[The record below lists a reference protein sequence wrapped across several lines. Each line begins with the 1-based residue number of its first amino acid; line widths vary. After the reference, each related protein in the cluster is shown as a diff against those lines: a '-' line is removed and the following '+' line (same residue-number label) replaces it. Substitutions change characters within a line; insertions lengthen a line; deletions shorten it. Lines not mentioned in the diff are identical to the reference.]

1 MNLLYDDINKEHIQL
16 HTTNIEN
23 PNISFNEY
31 IANINKNMVRKCEDP
46 DPGHDPDCAGGA
58 KGAGDRQ
65 ASDLCTDPDPDP
77 NHTSMGHDDTHEWA
91 VKGAPMG
98 ALHRPH
104 KVSDPTNATSY
115 RVGLTQCDTD
125 KTEIIMDTIAD
136 SGADIDVISGRH
148 KHTYHNITNLVNT
161 TLNGIGGASRVHEA
175 ADHEHLP
182 GLTTDQGIINDNS
195 DTTCLSIPKR
205 AIKGWLFWASGG
217 VAQLVSPTKTAF
229 NFILKE
235 GLYRLTNKITEYE
248 GVTFGERDDLMSYE
262 ELTNDDHHSMM
273 KSVLKPLGE

>member
-16 HTTNIEN
+16 HTANIEN

-148 KHTYHNITNLVNT
+148 KHTYHNITKLV
-161 TLNGIGGASRVHEA
+161 V
-175 ADHEHLP
+175 P
-182 GLTTDQGIINDNS
+182 VDQNK
-195 DTTCLSIPKR
+195 L
-205 AIKGWLFWASGG
+205 KG
-217 VAQLVSPTKTAF
+217 PT
-229 NFILKE
+229 
-235 GLYRLTNKITEYE
+235 
-248 GVTFGERDDLMSYE
+248 
-262 ELTNDDHHSMM
+262 
-273 KSVLKPLGE
+273 